1 MRFLILGIFFTSISS
16 IVSAEHHEDDEV
28 ALVYQANCAYCHE
41 REMVRMPSREDLKK
55 RDALEVYST
64 ISSGVMAP
72 YTRDLSHEERRA
84 VTEYVTGKSLGDY
97 ASGAAAIPAEA
108 YCEVALDG
116 RVTRANSGWNS
127 WGNDSANT
135 RYQTSGKAG
144 LSKYDVPNLN

>member
-1 MRFLILGIFFTSISS
+1 MRFLILGIFFTGISS
-16 IVSAEHHEDDEV
+16 IVSAGHHEEDEG

-84 VTEYVTGKSLGDY
+84 VTEYVTGK
-97 ASGAAAIPAEA
+97 
-108 YCEVALDG
+108 
-116 RVTRANSGWNS
+116 
-127 WGNDSANT
+127 
-135 RYQTSGKAG
+135 
-144 LSKYDVPNLN
+144 